1 MTLNTEKTN
10 LLKRLAE
17 QEMATKEA
25 KQEAKEAIVEK
36 EEAEVKMIHA
46 QEIAATHENT
56 MSAMR
61 REMKQRLEQ
70 VEEQNKLVYYTAL
83 QQNERDMM
91 SAEEYVSRYNMMQ
104 VEYREAMQEKQEN
117 WQALQ
122 DYKTIHTVVKLF
134 ESQRDEAAGERDK
147 HADRID
153 ELENEIKKLKQD
165 HINEMKTK
173 DADHNIEINE
183 LE

>member
-25 KQEAKEAIVEK
+25 KQEAKEAIEEK

-104 VEYREAMQEKQEN
+104 VEYREAM
-117 WQALQ
+117 
-122 DYKTIHTVVKLF
+122 
-134 ESQRDEAAGERDK
+134 
-147 HADRID
+147 
-153 ELENEIKKLKQD
+153 
-165 HINEMKTK
+165 
-173 DADHNIEINE
+173 
-183 LE
+183 